1 MSVTRRDALSGIPAL
16 PLLARGAAAGCGAD
30 ALDAFLRR
38 QVEAR
43 RVAGIAA
50 HVARR
55 DGTVVYDG
63 AAGLRD
69 PDADDPVRPDTLF
82 RLASMTKPVTAA
94 AVLMLADEGRIAL
107 DNPVGRFVPEL
118 ASPVVQEAPGRTVP
132 ADRQPTLRDLLRHTS
147 GLSYRFMNVPG
158 IVEDYERL
166 GVDDG
171 MAAPDL
177 SLDENMRRLARAPL
191 QAQPGTRWGYGLS
204 YDVLG
209 AAVERV
215 AGQPLDAFVRERIA
229 VPLGLA
235 SLTFRVAP
243 EDRHRMAR
251 AMMLDGHDLRPILPG
266 DAVPFPVT
274 GGRILSDPGC
284 AFSRT
289 AYPSGGSGAVS
300 TLGDYVRFARLL
312 LGGGALDGVRLLRP
326 ETVAAMS
333 RPQTGS
339 LPINLAGPAYSF
351 GYGVAVL
358 TDPAAAGTLQP
369 RGAYGWSG
377 VYGTGLSIDPA
388 SDLAFVVMTTT
399 AVEGMTIADEFV
411 RMFYGPLTSRC

>member
-1 MSVTRRDALSGIPAL
+1 M
-16 PLLARGAAAGCGAD
+16 
-30 ALDAFLRR
+30 LDAFLRH

-43 RVAGIAA
+43 RVVGIAA
-50 HVARR
+50 HVVRR

-82 RLASMTKPVTAA
+82 RLASMTKPITAT
-94 AVLMLADEGRIAL
+94 AVLMLVDEGRIAL
-107 DNPVGRFVPEL
+107 DDPVGRFVPEL
-118 ASPVVQEAPGRTVP
+118 ASPLVQEMPGRAVP
-132 ADRQPTLRDLLRHTS
+132 AVRQPTVRDLLRHTS

-158 IVEDYERL
+158 IAEDYERL
-166 GVDDG
+166 DVDDG

-177 SLDENMRRLARAPL
+177 SLDENMRRLSRAPL
-191 QAQPGTRWGYGLS
+191 QAQPGARWGYGLS
-204 YDVLG
+204 FDVLG
-209 AAVERV
+209 AVVERV
-215 AGQPLDAFVRERIA
+215 AGQPLDAFVRERVA
-229 VPLGLA
+229 GPL
-235 SLTFRVAP
+235 SLSSLMFRVAL
-243 EDRHRMAR
+243 EDRHRLAR
-251 AMMLDGHDLRPILPG
+251 AMMLDGNGLRPIQPG

-274 GGRILSDPGC
+274 GGHILSDPGR
-284 AFSRT
+284 AFSQS

-312 LGGGALDGVRLLRP
+312 LGGGVLDGVRLLRP

-333 RPQTGS
+333 SPQTGG

-377 VYGTGLSIDPA
+377 VYGTGLSIDPTGG
-388 SDLAFVVMTTT
+388 LAFVVMTTT

-411 RMFYGPLTSRC
+411 RAFYGSLTSRC

>member
-1 MSVTRRDALSGIPAL
+1 MSVTRRTALSGIPSL
-16 PLLARGAAAGCGAD
+16 PFLARGAAAECRTD
-30 ALDAFLRR
+30 VLDAFLRR

-43 RVAGIAA
+43 RVVGIAA
-50 HVARR
+50 HVVRR
-55 DGTVVYDG
+55 DGAVVYHG

-94 AVLMLADEGRIAL
+94 AVLVLADAGRIAL
-107 DNPVGRFVPEL
+107 DDPVGRFVPEFAAPL
-118 ASPVVQEAPGRTVP
+118 VQEAPGRAVP
-132 ADRQPTLRDLLRHTS
+132 AARQPTIRDLLRHTS

-158 IVEDYERL
+158 IVEAYERL

-177 SLDENMRRLARAPL
+177 PLDENMRRLARAPL

-209 AAVERV
+209 AVVERI
-215 AGQPLDAFVRERIA
+215 AGQPLDTFVRERIA

-235 SLTFRVAP
+235 SLAFHVAP
-243 EDRHRMAR
+243 EQRRRMAR
-251 AMMLDGHDLRPILPG
+251 AMMLDGNGLRPILPG

-274 GGRILSDPGC
+274 AGRILSDPGR
-284 AFSRT
+284 AFSQA

-300 TLGDYVRFARLL
+300 TLGDYARFARLL
-312 LGGGALDGVRLLRP
+312 LGGGMLDGVRLLRP

-333 RPQTGS
+333 GPQTGG
-339 LPINLAGPAYSF
+339 LPISLAGPGYAF

-358 TDPAAAGTLQP
+358 TDPAAAGTPQP

-388 SDLAFVVMTTT
+388 TGLAFVVMTAT
-399 AVEGMTIADEFV
+399 AVEGITIADEFV
-411 RMFYGPLTSRC
+411 RTYYGSVKSRC